1 MPVPSARRAR
11 IAASILGR
19 YLRPAETPA
28 ARPRAIEPGP
38 NPAPDHPALEFR
50 EGAGDLKEHPAGG
63 SHGVEQRG
71 WPVMAT
77 YEDPGISGAKGRD
90 KRPGLDQLLK
100 DAGRAKFDVVLARA
114 GIGRGDRAT
123 TDLLQTLRELESAGA
138 ALVLHEQAIGR
149 NERQIS
155 PSLP

>member
-1 MPVPSARRAR
+1 
-11 IAASILGR
+11 
-19 YLRPAETPA
+19 
-28 ARPRAIEPGP
+28 
-38 NPAPDHPALEFR
+38 
-50 EGAGDLKEHPAGG
+50 
-63 SHGVEQRG
+63 
-71 WPVMAT
+71 MAT